1 MAQQKN
7 IPIRRTLQALF
18 PATYL
23 RQVARE
29 NGAVIRERK
38 VDIVELFWVLVL
50 GFAAAPKRSL
60 ATLRRDYEK
69 QTGTSIE
76 ESSFFKRFND
86 GLASMLEA
94 ALHRGLEKVSM
105 GANRALRENLA
116 AFRDVL
122 ITDGSVFR
130 LHDMLA
136 RSFRGCRTNHSPAA
150 LKAHLVYS
158 VTGKGRQSLKIT
170 NGRKHDGPIFK
181 IGGWVK
187 GNLLLFDLAYFRL
200 DTFVRIQRFGGYFV
214 SRLKGT
220 TNPTVVLI
228 HSKMTKAQR
237 RHAHWKTLNDLLPWM
252 KKQGLTTLDAEA
264 IFGNGDRFRIVIL
277 KNPHADSFQTYVTN
291 VIPDVL
297 MAEQVRAAYALR
309 WIIELVFKELKSVY
323 RMEDLPSRKKSV
335 VKVLFYAALLTL
347 LTSRCLLAEM
357 RKRMGPDSDRI
368 TELRWAALFRMICGE
383 ILLLLFT
390 RGGLPALEKKTSRF
404 LWMEALNPDHR
415 SRPPLLQS
423 VESGNHAYRNRN
435 CYA

>member
-1 MAQQKN
+1 MAHQKH

-18 PATYL
+18 PAPYL

-29 NGAVIRERK
+29 KGAVIRKRK

-60 ATLRRDYEK
+60 AALRRDYEK
-69 QTGTSIE
+69 QTGVSIE

-86 GLASMLEA
+86 GLVAMLEA
-94 ALHRGLEKVSM
+94 ALHRGLEEVAM
-105 GANRALRENLA
+105 GANRALREHLA

-130 LHDMLA
+130 LHDLLA
-136 RSFRGCRTNHSPAA
+136 RSFPGCRTNHSPAA

-170 NGRKHDGPIFK
+170 NGRRHDGPILT
-181 IGGWVK
+181 IGSWVK
-187 GNLLLFDLAYFRL
+187 GNLLVFDLAYFRL
-200 DTFVRIQRFGGYFV
+200 DMFERIQRLGGFFV
-214 SRLKGT
+214 SRLKAT

-237 RHAHWKTLNDLLPWM
+237 RHAQWKPLKDLLPWM
-252 KKQGLTTLDAEA
+252 KRQGLTALDADA
-264 IFGNGDRFRIVIL
+264 VFGNGDRHRIVIL
-277 KNPHADSFQTYVTN
+277 KNPHTDSFQTYVTN
-291 VIPDVL
+291 VSPDVL
-297 MAEQVRAAYALR
+297 KAEQVRAAYALR

-323 RMEDLPSRKKSV
+323 RMEDLPSRKKSI
-335 VKVLFYAALLTL
+335 VKALFYAALLTL

-357 RKRMGPDSDRI
+357 RKRLGAEGDRI
-368 TELRWAALFRMICGE
+368 PELRWAVLFRMICGE
-383 ILLLLFT
+383 ILLMLFT
-390 RGGLPALEKKTSRF
+390 RGGLSALEKKTSRF

-415 SRPPLLQS
+415 SRPPLLQA
-423 VESGNHAYRNRN
+423 VETGTHAYRSRN